1 MYDAAVNTKLALA
14 LGLLVATAAQAAPPK
29 TPPKTPWKKPA
40 GPIAGRWKVTCAGA
54 DGMIIAVTVVEKK
67 ATGRVEDPGAGTKYG
82 YAKGEE
88 ILRLEADDFGD
99 WVGQLEWRSVAG
111 VTRWDPIRFVATAD
125 MLDATMTTSD
135 CYRHMPRAPQP

>member
-1 MYDAAVNTKLALA
+1 VYDGGVKNKLTLA
-14 LGLLVATAAQAAPPK
+14 LGLLVATAVQAAPTTPK
-29 TPPKTPWKKPA
+29 KLPWMKPP
-40 GPIAGRWKVTCAGA
+40 GPIEGRWKVTCPGA
-54 DGMIIAVTVVEKK
+54 DGMIVAFSVVDKK

-111 VTRWDPIRFVATAD
+111 VTRWDPIRFVASAD
-125 MLDATMTTSD
+125 VLDATMTTSE
-135 CYRHMPRAPQP
+135 CYRHMPRVPQP

>member
-1 MYDAAVNTKLALA
+1 MSAMYDAGVKLTLT
-14 LGLLVATAAQAAPPK
+14 LVMLVAATLAQAAPN
-29 TPPKTPWKKPA
+29 KTPWKKPA
-40 GPIAGRWKVTCAGA
+40 GPIEGRWKVTCPGA
-54 DGMIIAVTVVEKK
+54 EGMIVAVTVVEKK

-111 VTRWDPIRFVATAD
+111 VTRWDPIRLVATPD
-125 MLDATMTTSD
+125 MLDATMTTSE
-135 CYRHMPRAPQP
+135 CYRHMPRAPAPAP

>member
-1 MYDAAVNTKLALA
+1 VYDGGVKNKLTLA
-14 LGLLVATAAQAAPPK
+14 LGLLLATVAQAAP
-29 TPPKTPWKKPA
+29 TQPKTPWKKPA

-54 DGMIIAVTVVEKK
+54 DGMIIAVTVVENK

-99 WVGQLEWRSVAG
+99 WVGQLEWRGVSG
-111 VTRWDPIRFVATAD
+111 VTRWDPIRMVATAEV
-125 MLDATMTTSD
+125 LDATMTTSE
-135 CYRHMPRAPQP
+135 CYRHMPRLPAQ